1 MESEIKTSN
10 QIISS
15 LTWKFLERIGAQSV
29 QLIVSIVLARLLSPN
44 DYGVIAIVTVF
55 INIFNVVIDGGFGS
69 ALIQKKEFDNRDFST
84 VFYFNII
91 VSLILYLL
99 LFLIAPIIARFYNND
114 MLVILLRVL
123 GLTLFVSGVK
133 NIQESYVAKK
143 MIFKKFFFSTII
155 GTVISAIIGIGMA
168 FKGYGVWALVAQQLT
183 NIIINTIVLWIT
195 VKWRPQIYFSFIRL
209 KRLFSYGIK
218 IFFAVVI
225 DTIYNNI
232 YDLIIGK
239 KYSAADLAYYNKG
252 KQFPNLIIV
261 NINNSIQS
269 VMFPVLS
276 KEQDDIS
283 RIKEMIRKT
292 IKMGAFIIFPIMVG
306 MIAVANNFIKV
317 LLTEKWLNAVPF
329 LQILCISY
337 MFYPIQTANQQVI
350 KALGKS
356 SLFLK
361 LEIIRK
367 IFGIIILVVTI
378 PLGLVYMAL
387 GQVLVTIFF
396 TLLNGC
402 VNRRILKYKYKEQ
415 ILDVLPSLIISII
428 MGLVVY
434 CIGKLEFTNIILLI
448 LQVLIGGI
456 IYIILAY
463 VFKLDSYSYLLN
475 VLKGIV
481 NRKIS
486 K

>member
-123 GLTLFVSGVK
+123 GLTLLVSGVK

-239 KYSAADLAYYNKG
+239 KYSASDLAYYNKG

-402 VNRRILKYKYKEQ
+402 VNRRILKYRYKEQ
-415 ILDVLPSLIISII
+415 ILDVLPSFIISII

-448 LQVLIGGI
+448 LQVLIGVI

-463 VFKLDSYSYLLN
+463 AFKLDSFSYLLN